1 MYLTDDIVQQIIH
14 ITKHI
19 VPVHCYPLVKQI
31 FKKKQVVIFET
42 GTKRSCRIRAMYNKF
57 LSRTHNKQLGTLRV
71 LCYKKIKQNV
81 NNNKG
86 RLHLPRGPCGV

>member
-19 VPVHCYPLVKQI
+19 APVHCYPLVKQI

-42 GTKRSCRIRAMYNKF
+42 GTKRSRRIGAMYNKF
-57 LSRTHNKQLGTLRV
+57 LSRTHNKRLGTFRV
-71 LCYKKIKQNV
+71 LCYKKIK
-81 NNNKG
+81 
-86 RLHLPRGPCGV
+86 